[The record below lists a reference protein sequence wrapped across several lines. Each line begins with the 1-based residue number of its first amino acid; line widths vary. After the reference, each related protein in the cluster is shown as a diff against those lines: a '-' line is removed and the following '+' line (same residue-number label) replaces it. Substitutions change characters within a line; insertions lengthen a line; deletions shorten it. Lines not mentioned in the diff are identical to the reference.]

1 MGLAELIITGVD
13 RRERAETD
21 GGVPS
26 QMQSGTADG
35 KGAQLQRALKA
46 LHLDD
51 ALVANVARHSH
62 SLSLAAGHST
72 VFKVAPVQLST
83 AVGLGPG
90 GALPSGVIF

>member
-1 MGLAELIITGVD
+1 MGISAIIEGVRKGCAHTAD
-13 RRERAETD
+13 
-21 GGVPS
+21 GVPR
-26 QMQSGTADG
+26 QLQSGTADG

-62 SLSLAAGHST
+62 SLRLAAGHGT
-72 VFKVAPVQLST
+72 VFNVAPVQLST

-90 GALPSGVIF
+90 GSLPSGVNL